1 MTGKKA
7 LRLLALSIGLVLLG
21 YWIDT
26 DEPYDNFMTT
36 VKEFIFLTVLM
47 YGFVLMFSTF
57 ISWIRKGNRI

>member
-7 LRLLALSIGLVLLG
+7 LRLLALYIGLVLLG